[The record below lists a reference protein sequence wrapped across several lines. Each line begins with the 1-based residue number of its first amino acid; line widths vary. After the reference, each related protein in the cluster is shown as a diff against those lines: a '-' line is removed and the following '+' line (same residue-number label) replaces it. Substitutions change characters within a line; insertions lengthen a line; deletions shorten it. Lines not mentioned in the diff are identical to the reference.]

1 MLRLILSKDFSISFS
16 LIVYILRRFNSVE
29 GGGGGGHW
37 WEAEGEIEGGR
48 YEFWEDGKRE
58 EYENITQQAT
68 ILTFLN
74 RKRATRRIEF
84 KVCKAGQLYPPVT
97 TPSPIVLWMLM
108 TKIAKCAF
116 IKVQTDKGWAT
127 DSAKIF
133 DSAKFEK
140 HSCSLPRIIISLSN
154 HSEEGIPSHFRAF
167 LHRRPLRIFRGVFYN
182 GV

>member
-1 MLRLILSKDFSISFS
+1 MLSKDFSISFS

-29 GGGGGGHW
+29 GGGEDTGERRKERGREVGVLRR
-37 WEAEGEIEGGR
+37 WEAGGI
-48 YEFWEDGKRE
+48 WEYYTTVNNTYISQSKKGYK
-58 EYENITQQAT
+58 EN
-68 ILTFLN
+68 
-74 RKRATRRIEF
+74 RF

-154 HSEEGIPSHFRAF
+154 HSEEGIPSHFRVF
-167 LHRRPLRIFRGVFYN
+167 LHRRPLKIFRGVFYN